1 MSTLQGKFETRRE
14 AEMAVERL
22 VQEYN
27 IDRKAIQIAPEGT
40 ENSAGEE
47 AGGSDAGA
55 GQASSVGDDAALE
68 GRIVVLVD
76 VSDDQASKVRE
87 AFQEFS
93 ADA

>member
-22 VQEYN
+22 VQEHD
-27 IDRKAIQIAPEGT
+27 IDRKAIQIAPEGAK
-40 ENSAGEE
+40 NSAGEE

-55 GQASSVGDDAALE
+55 GQASSAGDDAALE
-68 GRIVVLVD
+68 GRIVVSVD
-76 VSDDQASKVRE
+76 VSDDEASKVRE